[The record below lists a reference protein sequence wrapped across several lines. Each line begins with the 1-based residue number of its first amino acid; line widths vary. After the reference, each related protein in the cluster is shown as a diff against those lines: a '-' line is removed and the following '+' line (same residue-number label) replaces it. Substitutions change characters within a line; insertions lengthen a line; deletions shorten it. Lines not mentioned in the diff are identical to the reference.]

1 MFDGDEDDLAFALD
15 ATRATLRVEGAVFTD
30 LDARRLEREIDAA
43 ARTVSERLVVDLGGV
58 TFLPSLAI
66 QALVLARRRGLASGC
81 TIELHAV
88 RGSLPQRVLSATGI
102 PVDDSG
108 SPGGSRPHEGD
119 EGPSAC

>member
-15 ATRATLRVEGAVFTD
+15 VGRATLRVEGAVYTD

-43 ARTVSERLVVDLGGV
+43 ARTVRERLVVDLGGV

-66 QALVLARRRGLASGC
+66 QALVLSRRRGLAIGC
-81 TIELHAV
+81 TVELRAV

-108 SPGGSRPHEGD
+108 ASDGARPHEGD